1 MISRTTFCSAQA
13 SVIRFARTFPMPVTS
28 RRRSGSTSIVSNT
41 FSPNA
46 RTSFRA

>member
-1 MISRTTFCSAQA
+1 MISRTTFCSTQA

-28 RRRSGSTSIVSNT
+28 RRRSGSASITSNT

-46 RTSFRA
+46 RTSLRA